1 MNIRLP
7 DESKTLVVTD
17 SIGRFHGQ
25 ATYWRRGG
33 KWEMIGVTKP
43 VNFLHEVDFENVE
56 NVLVVRGLKFKW
68 VKSLPFSTHSFRKD
82 IQK

>member
-1 MNIRLP
+1 
-7 DESKTLVVTD
+7 
-17 SIGRFHGQ
+17 
-25 ATYWRRGG
+25 
-33 KWEMIGVTKP
+33 MIGVTKP